1 MKWEKPA
8 LAAEADDFRA
18 SGPLLWSF
26 GSCTLDERRLELS
39 VDGEL
44 VAAEARPLELLV
56 HLLHHAG
63 ELVTKDELI
72 EAVWPGRIPS
82 ESVLTKTVAKLRQA
96 LRDEDQALIRTVYGQ
111 GYRLVAP
118 VSVKAQ
124 ADAAPVDTPD
134 FAPGLAAGETPPLR
148 PHWVLREKLSS
159 GGRNEVWL
167 ARHAKT
173 GQPRVFKFAR
183 DADGLRALKR
193 EVTVFRLL
201 REAPG
206 AGEHLLEIL
215 DWNLD
220 EPPWFIECP
229 FVAGGNL
236 AHWCE
241 QGGGIAAIDLSLRL
255 ALIAQA
261 ADTLAAAHDTGV
273 LHKDVKPGNVLVD
286 LDAQGRPLVRLA
298 DFGSGRLIDLERLAR
313 LEITRLGFTQSLDL
327 PGDDSSGTPLY
338 LAPELLAGQP
348 PTLRS
353 DIYALGV
360 MLYQIV
366 AGDFRRPLAPGW
378 ERDVTD
384 PLLCEDIRACADVD
398 PARRLADARVLAQRL
413 RDLAARREQ
422 QAQVQ
427 AELARTRQL
436 HARLE
441 RMRTRRPWLVASAL
455 LLVAGLAVS
464 TQQWLRADKA
474 NQLALRESALAAAV
488 NRFLTDDLLAGA
500 NPLHAGRRDVQVS
513 EVLARAQQQVAARF
527 AGRPEQEAAVRE
539 AIGKAHAGLG
549 DYDAAERELRQAVR
563 LLDGLPQARAR
574 RDEQQLALV
583 EVLLAAEKPDAASVE
598 AKDLGSRAPLAADT
612 ALGLA
617 TALAWLDFRAGHYT
631 AAIEAMEAQRG
642 AYQALAAEQPDR
654 IEAFLGRLGEA
665 YVVAN
670 RGDAAIQA
678 FSDLLQRQTA
688 LYGPRDARLVRAL
701 IGLGEG
707 YERADRNPEALP
719 ILARATSLARETL
732 GEEHDLT
739 LTAGGELAGVYES
752 LQRFG
757 EAEAEYRRVL
767 EILRRRFGEEAPNTR
782 VLTVNLGVLYEHSG
796 RSADALPLFEHVH
809 EVDKRLDG
817 ESHPET
823 LVAAYH
829 VGGSLAQL
837 KRWNEALR
845 WHSRTWE
852 LASKAL
858 PADDSRRGVMQSA
871 LAEAQCHVG
880 QAEQARANFDQAIP
894 FLQRTAGDA
903 HPQTRKAIE
912 LRRSCLGD
920 PGKP

>member
-1 MKWEKPA
+1 M
-8 LAAEADDFRA
+8 
-18 SGPLLWSF
+18 WSF
-26 GSCTLDERRLELS
+26 GNCTFDERRLALS
-39 VDGEL
+39 VGGEV
-44 VAAEARPLELLV
+44 VAAEARPLQLLV

-124 ADAAPVDTPD
+124 AGAAPVDTPD

-229 FVAGGNL
+229 FIAGGNL

-422 QAQVQ
+422 QARAQ
-427 AELARTRQL
+427 AEQARTQQL
-436 HARLE
+436 QARLD
-441 RMRTRRPWLVASAL
+441 RLRTRRPWLVASML
-455 LLVAGLAVS
+455 LLLLGLAVS
-464 TQQWLRADKA
+464 TQQWLRANRA

-500 NPLHAGRRDVQVS
+500 DPLHAGRRDVRVS
-513 EVLARAQQQVAARF
+513 EVLARAQQQAATRF

-539 AIGKAHAGLG
+539 AVGKAYAGLS
-549 DYDAAERELRQAVR
+549 DYDTAERELRQAMK

-574 RDEQQLALV
+574 RDQQQLALI
-583 EVLLAAEKPDAASVE
+583 ELLLAAEHMDVASREADALA
-598 AKDLGSRAPLAADT
+598 ARGPLAADT
-612 ALGLA
+612 ALGLD
-617 TALAWLDFRAGHYT
+617 TARAWLDFRAGNH
-631 AAIEAMEAQRG
+631 ARAISAMEALRG
-642 AYQALAAEQPDR
+642 RHLALAAEQPER
-654 IEAFLGRLGEA
+654 TQAFLQRLGEA
-665 YVVAN
+665 YVLAN
-670 RGDAAIQA
+670 RGKEAIEV
-678 FSDLLQRQTA
+678 FGDLLKRQTA
-688 LYGPRDARLVRAL
+688 LYGQRDARLVPPL
-701 IGLGEG
+701 IGLGQGFEW
-707 YERADRNPEALP
+707 ADRNEEALP
-719 ILARATSLARETL
+719 LLERAASMARETL

-739 LTAGGELAGVYES
+739 LTAAGELAGVYET
-752 LQRFG
+752 LQRFDA
-757 EAEAEYRRVL
+757 AEAEYQRL
-767 EILRRRFGEEAPNTR
+767 LAILRRRFGEDYLITR
-782 VLTVNLGVLYEHSG
+782 EITSNLGVLYDNMG
-796 RSADALPLFEHVH
+796 RSADALPLFEQLY
-809 EVDKRLDG
+809 EREKRIGG
-817 ESHPET
+817 ESHPDT
-823 LVAAYH
+823 LNAAH
-829 VGGSLAQL
+829 NVGNSLSRL
-837 KRWNEALR
+837 KRWDEALR
-845 WHSRTWE
+845 WQRRTWA

-858 PADDSRRGVMQSA
+858 PADNFQRGVMQYK
-871 LAEAQCHVG
+871 LAESQSHLG
-880 QAEQARANFDQAIP
+880 QTAQARENFDQAIA
-894 FLQRTAGDA
+894 FLQRTLGDE
-903 HPQTRKAIE
+903 HRWTRKAIE
-912 LRRSCLGD
+912 VRDNSLGEAH
-920 PGKP
+920 KS